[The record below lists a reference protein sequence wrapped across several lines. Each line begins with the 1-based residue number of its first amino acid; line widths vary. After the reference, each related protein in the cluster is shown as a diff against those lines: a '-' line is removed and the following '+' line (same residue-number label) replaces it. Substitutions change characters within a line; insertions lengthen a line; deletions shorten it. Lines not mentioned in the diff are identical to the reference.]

1 MQFVVV
7 SSEEQKG
14 DFIFFLIC
22 IAGFVSSVEQRGL
35 IAYN

>member
-14 DFIFFLIC
+14 DFIFFNLYRWIC
-22 IAGFVSSVEQRGL
+22 IVGGAEGIDCL
-35 IAYN
+35 